1 MLTRRDGDPDFVK
14 VLDFGLAK
22 LSAGAAPGEQSG
34 GAQKL
39 TQLGEIFG
47 TPQYMAPEQTTG
59 GETDGRSDLYALGMI
74 LFEML
79 AGRLPFDGKNPADF
93 LRHQL
98 ATPLPPLRSRAPQV
112 AVPEEVE
119 ALIRRLCAKSPS
131 DRCQS
136 SEQFLEELDAVVQAQ
151 QLVLVP
157 QRNRTSSPSGMA
169 PPGASARDKPSAA
182 QPAASGAVAAPASG
196 RPARPGAAL
205 PNTASM
211 VMFMQAVGKAQKRL
225 PSPLQTISP
234 EKLAALVI
242 VLGVS
247 LFVGLFFGLS
257 AIRSRPPEQSERV
270 PPPPPPPPKIK
281 EPTAAELQAATV
293 GGVADLQALVQ
304 RFPDSLETQRALISA
319 CIRQGQTGLGLSAI
333 GQLAHK
339 DPQLLDSPE
348 LVQFLSAAVLSN
360 RAETSGAALRVVER
374 ELGDRGVDFLI
385 KVADSVPVR
394 ARGRFSASFTSL
406 RARTDLSPATQA
418 LLELRLAGK
427 CEQKRV
433 ALLRVRQFG
442 DARSLPL
449 LYALQAP
456 NGCSPFGLGDCWG
469 CLRQST
475 DLDDTISAV
484 TGRASSAGAAP
495 ASPNAPE

>member
-22 LSAGAAPGEQSG
+22 LSAGAAQG
-34 GAQKL
+34 GQTGAVQKL

-98 ATPLPPLRSRAPQV
+98 ATPLPSLRSRAPQV
-112 AVPEEVE
+112 TVPESVE

-151 QLVLVP
+151 QLVLAP

-169 PPGASARDKPSAA
+169 PPGPAGRDKVSAA
-182 QPAASGAVAAPASG
+182 QPAASGSAAAPASG
-196 RPARPGAAL
+196 RAPGAAL

-225 PSPLQTISP
+225 PSPLQTVSP

-242 VLGVS
+242 VLGVA

-281 EPTAAELQAATV
+281 EPTAEELQAATA
-293 GGVADLQALVQ
+293 GGVADLQALGQ

-319 CIRQGQTGLGLSAI
+319 CIRQGQTGLGLGAI

-339 DPQLLDSPE
+339 DPQLLDNPE
-348 LVQFLSAAVLSN
+348 IVQFLSASVLSN
-360 RAETSGAALRVVER
+360 RAETAGAALRVVER
-374 ELGDRGVDFLI
+374 DLGDRGVDFLI
-385 KVADSVPVR
+385 KLADSVPAR
-394 ARGRFSASFTSL
+394 ARGRFTASFTNL
-406 RARTDLSPATQA
+406 HARTDLSPATQA
-418 LLELRLAGK
+418 LLALRLAGK

-475 DLDDTISAV
+475 DLDDTIQAV
-484 TGRASSAGAAP
+484 TSRASSAGAAP
-495 ASPNAPE
+495 ASPNPPE